1 MANYSDQLI
10 TMQSQVSSEIKE
22 KVLKLGN
29 RSKFICE
36 RTIKIKDEALAFDL
50 NIGLPLS
57 EVSCDSLIDS
67 EGNVYNFDVLP
78 IDNLVELVE
87 YINEL

>member
-1 MANYSDQLI
+1 MSYSEQL
-10 TMQSQVSSEIKE
+10 TNLQEQVSRDIAA
-22 KVLKLGN
+22 KVKSIGN

-36 RTIKIKDEALAFDL
+36 RTIKIKDEAFAFDL

-67 EGNVYNFDVLP
+67 EGNVYNFDVLS
-78 IDNLVELVE
+78 IDQLVELVE

>member
-1 MANYSDQLI
+1 MTTHEKQINL
-10 TMQSQVSSEIKE
+10 QVQVGKDISA
-22 KVLKLGN
+22 KVKKIGG
-29 RSKFICE
+29 RSKFVCE

-57 EVSCDSLIDS
+57 EVSCDALIDS

-78 IDNLVELVE
+78 IDSLVELVE